1 MAASH
6 VQGKTMTIS
15 RRKFVAAGAALTGSM
30 LLPRVAMAADT
41 IKLGSILDTSGIF
54 DAYGKPMNM
63 AMRLAV
69 DQINADGGLL
79 GKQVEVVS
87 YDTQSDM
94 ALYSQYAQQLTRQD
108 KVDVVH
114 GGILSASREAIR
126 QTMHKTKTLYFYN
139 VLYEGGVCDRNI
151 FINGVTPAQQ
161 VEALVPY
168 AMGKSGKKVYI
179 LAADYNY
186 GHITAKWIQKF
197 VADNGGETVG
207 VDFFPLD
214 VADFGSTIAKIQT
227 VGPDLVIAPLV
238 GGAHLSFF
246 RQWAAAGMKDKIA
259 LASTTLGVGN
269 EHKVLT
275 AEEGNGI
282 MVAYNYS
289 QEDYNQKTAN
299 PVSAPIQDAID
310 TSPWIKSSVSGT
322 LIYDTIDDRSM
333 PREGIFAR
341 MTAEFAGLGGDAQFA
356 KVTGK
361 GSYYKSISDY
371 GDVVGM
377 LSAGGGYVTPTSG
390 DLRVFDQLF
399 VGGETI
405 RGFKAQGIGPR
416 DQFGDALGGTTYFN
430 ATAEIGF
437 PIPIVPRDFG
447 LRGAV
452 FADAATLYGSGLV
465 NEGGAGVDGLNMEWR
480 ASVGGSLI
488 WASPFGPLRFDLG
501 FPVVK
506 EEFDETQVF
515 RFGTSGRF

>member
-1 MAASH
+1 MSLN
-6 VQGKTMTIS
+6 
-15 RRKFVAAGAALTGSM
+15 RREFLGAAATLTGTA
-30 LLPRVAMAADT
+30 LLPRVAMASDT
-41 IKLGSILDTSGIF
+41 IKLGSVLDTSGIF
-54 DAYGKPMNM
+54 DAYGKPMDM

-69 DQINADGGLL
+69 QEINAAGGLL
-79 GKQVEVVS
+79 GRQVEVAA

-108 KVDVVH
+108 RVDVVH

-126 QTMHKTKTLYFYN
+126 QTMRKTNTLYFYN

-168 AMGKSGKKVYI
+168 AMGKTGKKVYI

-186 GHITAKWIQKF
+186 GQITARWIQKF

-214 VADFGSTIAKIQT
+214 VSDFGSTIAKIQS

-289 QEDYNQKTAN
+289 QQLDTPANKAFKASWSAAYGDSATIHEIAVSNYQGVKTWAKAVETAGSMDREAVIAALEGGISIDGPAGKVTVDPKTHHAVLDVHLMEFENQEMKVIETLPQRQPIDTQAVCDLSAN
-299 PVSAPIQDAID
+299 PNDNTQYEIQI
-310 TSPWIKSSVSGT
+310 
-322 LIYDTIDDRSM
+322 
-333 PREGIFAR
+333 
-341 MTAEFAGLGGDAQFA
+341 
-356 KVTGK
+356 
-361 GSYYKSISDY
+361 
-371 GDVVGM
+371 
-377 LSAGGGYVTPTSG
+377 
-390 DLRVFDQLF
+390 
-399 VGGETI
+399 
-405 RGFKAQGIGPR
+405 
-416 DQFGDALGGTTYFN
+416 
-430 ATAEIGF
+430 
-437 PIPIVPRDFG
+437 
-447 LRGAV
+447 
-452 FADAATLYGSGLV
+452 
-465 NEGGAGVDGLNMEWR
+465 
-480 ASVGGSLI
+480 
-488 WASPFGPLRFDLG
+488 
-501 FPVVK
+501 
-506 EEFDETQVF
+506 
-515 RFGTSGRF
+515 

>member
-1 MAASH
+1 MSLNRRTFLAGTAAL
-6 VQGKTMTIS
+6 
-15 RRKFVAAGAALTGSM
+15 AGAST
-30 LLPRVAMAADT
+30 LPRVSLAADT

-54 DAYGKPMNM
+54 DAYGKPMDM

-69 DQINADGGLL
+69 DEINAAGGLL
-79 GKQVEVVS
+79 GKQVEIAA

-126 QTMHKTKTLYFYN
+126 QTMRKTKTPYFYN

-186 GHITAKWIQKF
+186 GQITARWIQKF

-214 VADFGSTIAKIQT
+214 VSDFGSTIAKIQS

-246 RQWAAAGMKDKIA
+246 RQWAAAGMKDKIP

-275 AEEGNGI
+275 PEEGNGI

-289 QEDYNQKTAN
+289 QELDTPANTAFKERWAAAYGDSNLIHEIAVSNYQGVLTWAEAVRQAGSLDRDALIAALESGLSIEGPAGKVTVDPKTHHAVLDVHIMEFVNQGMKVIETLPQRQPVDTQAVCDLAAN
-299 PVSAPIQDAID
+299 P
-310 TSPWIKSSVSGT
+310 
-322 LIYDTIDDRSM
+322 
-333 PREGIFAR
+333 
-341 MTAEFAGLGGDAQFA
+341 GDNTQ
-356 KVTGK
+356 
-361 GSYYKSISDY
+361 Y
-371 GDVVGM
+371 
-377 LSAGGGYVTPTSG
+377 
-390 DLRVFDQLF
+390 
-399 VGGETI
+399 
-405 RGFKAQGIGPR
+405 
-416 DQFGDALGGTTYFN
+416 
-430 ATAEIGF
+430 EIE
-437 PIPIVPRDFG
+437 I
-447 LRGAV
+447 
-452 FADAATLYGSGLV
+452 
-465 NEGGAGVDGLNMEWR
+465 
-480 ASVGGSLI
+480 
-488 WASPFGPLRFDLG
+488 
-501 FPVVK
+501 
-506 EEFDETQVF
+506 
-515 RFGTSGRF
+515 